1 MMDPII
7 KTTRIAP
14 SAFSLNLR
22 HPKAGG
28 GFALDPGKPAPK
40 QTPAPD
46 QHAKSGPPP
55 PTFHESILTP
65 DAISKLVPHAME
77 PEHEKGVPETIVDD
91 SMERERQLQQ
101 AYEQAREEGFRTGL
115 EAGRKESRQELEQ
128 ALKQIDDLLH
138 ALAET
143 RGTLL
148 HEAEDGA
155 VEVVFEAVTKMVG
168 YASTDRQIA
177 YNLVREAIEQVKGR
191 DRLIIRVSNQD
202 YDMVHTALSQPGTAE
217 SLAKSLT
224 VVADNLV
231 QLGGCLIET
240 ESGSLDARLEI
251 QLQRLRDMLLSV
263 RNADANA

>member
-28 GFALDPGKPAPK
+28 GFTLDSGKPAPK

-46 QHAKSGPPP
+46 PHAKSVIP
-55 PTFHESILTP
+55 PTIQESILTP
-65 DAISKLVPHAME
+65 AAINKLVPHATE
-77 PEHEKGVPETIVDD
+77 AEHQQAAPETIVDD
-91 SMERERQLQQ
+91 SSDRERQLQQ

-128 ALKQIDDLLH
+128 ALKQIGDLLH
-138 ALAET
+138 SLAEM
-143 RGTLL
+143 RGTLW
-148 HEAEDGA
+148 HDAEDGA

-191 DRLIIRVSNQD
+191 DRLVIRVSNQD
-202 YDMVHTALSQPGTAE
+202 YDMVHTALSHAGTAE

-240 ESGSLDARLEI
+240 DSGSLDARLEI
-251 QLQRLRDMLLSV
+251 QLQRLRDMLLGV
-263 RNADANA
+263 RNADADA